1 MKRFTLLALL
11 LTLLG
16 SLARPAAATTFRVNN
31 TLAPIATARLYNSLT
46 TAQAAANTTAGDTL
60 LVEGSGTTYLDFTCT
75 KRLTIIGPGYLLTEN
90 PQNQANALP
99 ASVQVINFNVGSE
112 GSAIIGLNFSPNYTG
127 NVPNVAVN
135 NISIIRCYLT
145 NGISIAN
152 SITNLLI
159 LQNYITGYG
168 IGVSYT
174 GYSFSNVILKNNI
187 INGPV
192 YIDQYSSNPRIFSN
206 VENNI
211 FKGNVKL
218 SANSFLSNIIA
229 IATPSQ
235 PIAVTASSVQG
246 NLIFTAGQ
254 LSTAGN
260 ANTLVTTPAT
270 LFVGLTAANGSTDGQ
285 YALPTAS
292 PYRMA
297 GFGGTQPG
305 IFGGSEPYVLSGVP
319 PIPTIYS
326 LRGDA
331 IGSRQGGLNI
341 TIGARTNR

>member
-16 SLARPAAATTFRVNN
+16 TLAQPAAATTFRVNN
-31 TLAPIATARLYNSLT
+31 TLPPIATARLYNSLT
-46 TAQAAANTTAGDTL
+46 TAQAASTTPGDTL
-60 LVEGSGTTYLDFTCT
+60 LVEGSGTTYLDFVCT

-99 ASVQVINFNVGSE
+99 ASVQVITFNAGSE

-145 NGISIAN
+145 NGISIGN

-168 IGVSYT
+168 ISVGYT

-211 FKGNVKL
+211 FRGNVKI

-229 IATPSQ
+229 IAAPTQ
-235 PIAVTASSVQG
+235 PIQITASQVAN
-246 NLIFTAGQ
+246 NLMATAGQ
-254 LSTAGN
+254 LPAATAN
-260 ANTLVTTPAT
+260 QVVNIAT

-285 YALPTAS
+285 YRLPTTS
-292 PYRMA
+292 PYLTA

-305 IFGGSEPYVLSGVP
+305 IFGGTESYVLSGVP

-331 IGSRQGGLNI
+331 IGSRQNGLNI